1 MDEQVN
7 ENEKNIEPE
16 KKEATE
22 DKDKDLQ
29 ERMRQMEAE
38 MEKLKKDRLAFE
50 EEKKRFEEEKRA
62 FQAEAGK
69 NAPSANAAHGSA
81 LADASASSGLE
92 PSEAYH
98 VGSTNGSQRSS
109 GTAPEGVVTKK
120 GNYTEMSMVDD
131 SITTKQADQTAKLKI
146 TADMTVL
153 AKKSSKEFKMMQA
166 AVDRFDKFMK
176 GMGGRTTFTAEELEK
191 YDKLSHDVYKA
202 SDEYLKKKEQ
212 DMEKRAPD
220 KKGNKKQSD
229 YEYSRVKACEE
240 IRETVEQMRKEML
253 EKAFNEKLDEMNKR
267 CQDQLENLE
276 NSRSKMASDKDMDPA
291 RRQAR
296 LADNT
301 AHTIYYGNR
310 MSQLASA
317 GQLKMMS
324 GESMNAAVNRLNAAI
339 IPTKDEINGI
349 KEHPVAKN
357 IVDEGVKNL
366 SEGKPYTMNDMDK
379 TIKQAAL
386 KKAPEVKK
394 ANDMKKEQERQVEQA
409 RQRGARQARK
419 NAPEKKAPAVPSMA

>member
-62 FQAEAGK
+62 FEEKNASANMASDKQAEAGK
-69 NAPSANAAHGSA
+69 NAPSANA
-81 LADASASSGLE
+81 
-92 PSEAYH
+92 
-98 VGSTNGSQRSS
+98 NQK
-109 GTAPEGVVTKK
+109 APEIAGKTADKQSAQPEKAGVVTKK
-120 GNYTEMSMVDD
+120 GNYTEMSMADD

-153 AKKSSKEFKMMQA
+153 AKKSSKEFKMMQT

-253 EKAFNEKLDEMNKR
+253 EKAFNEKLNEMNKR

-394 ANDMKKEQERQVEQA
+394 ANDMKKEQEKQMEQA
-409 RQRGARQARK
+409 KKSQARKARK